1 MALWWVISLLWNWG
15 IYLSRPTIC
24 KPYANPLFW
33 CIVQN
38 MHHSP
43 DGLLMMG
50 FVQVSSFGTIT
61 INPWTGI
68 DPDKESLFG
77 EFLTGFQL
85 LVIWCYMYIIY
96 TRYIALHAFII
107 FMTSNRD
114 FSLPSDVFLKIFR
127 HSFHANDSTHAC
139 RSTTSSPSKSFND
152 ELLDATCNRGT
163 CPGVV
168 ADAMAVTMEA
178 ASKKVTK
185 SHSNRD
191 N

>member
-1 MALWWVISLLWNWG
+1 MVCWWWALYKLAASELSQSIHELELTLTRNH
-15 IYLSRPTIC
+15 YLGS
-24 KPYANPLFW
+24 FW
-33 CIVQN
+33 
-38 MHHSP
+38 
-43 DGLLMMG
+43 
-50 FVQVSSFGTIT
+50 QVSNCWLYVYNIHTLHSSTCFYDFYDIQ
-61 INPWTGI
+61 PW
-68 DPDKESLFG
+68 
-77 EFLTGFQL
+77 
-85 LVIWCYMYIIY
+85 
-96 TRYIALHAFII
+96 
-107 FMTSNRD
+107 

-191 N
+191 NYYIPFFFWPNNFQPKPTSGGWISTSPMGAR